1 MIPKITLLF
10 LSCKRFELFF
20 KTFSSFWE
28 NCLDKDL
35 IESFIIMDDSSEEE
49 DRKNILRVASKFEIP
64 NLVLFKNNLK
74 TLCRS
79 FNLAFDICS
88 TKYLF
93 TLEDDWIFLEP
104 NHFIKDAL
112 DIFQKHPH
120 VKKVI
125 PDLSTSGKPESFF
138 NQTDFYKTSNGTEYV
153 IDEYRIQ
160 NQNYWASYSDRTGII
175 DKEDCLKNVGYYTLE
190 PKLVHDNSKPTT
202 ETDYAMRFCNS
213 GFRTAYFKKSLIK
226 EISFGYSSAFD
237 LNNITRHH
245 DN

>member
-1 MIPKITLLF
+1 MDKVTLLF

-28 NCLDKDL
+28 NCLDKEL
-35 IESFIIMDDSSEEE
+35 IDSFIIIDDSSEEE
-49 DRKNILRVASKFEIP
+49 DRKNILKMASKFDIP

-79 FNLAFDICS
+79 FNLGFDMCK

-93 TLEDDWIFLEP
+93 TLEDDWVFLEP
-104 NHFIKDAL
+104 NHFIKDSLA
-112 DIFQKHPH
+112 IFSKHSH

-138 NQTDFYKTSNGTEYV
+138 IKEDCYKINSETEYI
-153 IDEYRIQ
+153 IDEYRIKD
-160 NQNYWASYSDRTGII
+160 QNYWASYSDRTGII
-175 DKEDCLKNVGYYTLE
+175 DKEDCLKKVGYYTLD
-190 PKLVHDNSKPTT
+190 PKYVHDKSKPTT
-202 ETDYAMRFCNS
+202 ETDYAIRFCNA
-213 GFRTAYFKKSLIK
+213 GFRTAYLKKCLIK

-237 LNNITRHH
+237 LNNINRHY